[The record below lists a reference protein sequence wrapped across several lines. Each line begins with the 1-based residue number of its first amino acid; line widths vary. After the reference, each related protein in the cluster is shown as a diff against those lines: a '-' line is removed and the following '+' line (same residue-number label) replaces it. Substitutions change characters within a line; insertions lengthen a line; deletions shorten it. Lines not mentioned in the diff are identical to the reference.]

1 MVYLPD
7 KMPRKT
13 AIVVLLICL
22 STTVHAQTTALR
34 KTIDAIATHSK
45 AHIGVAALLL
55 ETGDTLT
62 YSGNDHYPMQS
73 VYKFPISLA
82 ILHQVD
88 LGKYKLDENITI
100 TKDDIMPL
108 GHSPIR
114 EAHPQGGVTMT
125 VREISRYNI
134 QESDGTACDVLL
146 RLMGGTKKTD
156 AYIKS
161 LGVTGINIATTEKEQ
176 QKDDTTQYR
185 NWATPIGITQLYKVF
200 FQGNVLSKK
209 TYDTLWK
216 DLATSYPGAK
226 RIKGRLPAGTV
237 VAHKTGTSGTHNGF
251 TAATNDSGII
261 ILPNG
266 KHLILTV
273 FVSDSKGNEA
283 EREDWIAQISKAVYD
298 HFK

>member
-1 MVYLPD
+1 
-7 KMPRKT
+7 MPLKT
-13 AIVVLLICL
+13 PIVLLLACL
-22 STTVHAQTTALR
+22 SASVHAQTTTVR
-34 KTIDAIATHSK
+34 KTIDSIATHAK
-45 AHIGVAALLL
+45 ARIGVSALLL

-62 YSGNDHYPMQS
+62 YKGNDHYPMQS
-73 VYKFPISLA
+73 VYKFPISFA

-88 LGKYKLDENITI
+88 IGKYKLDEKITI
-100 TKDDIMPL
+100 TNDDIMPL

-114 EAHPQGGVTMT
+114 EAHPKGGVTMT
-125 VREISRYNI
+125 LREISRYNI

-146 RLMGGTKKTD
+146 RLLGGTKKTD

-161 LGVTGINIATTEKEQ
+161 LGVKGINIATTEKEQ
-176 QKDDTTQYR
+176 QKDDTTQYH
-185 NWATPIGITQLYKVF
+185 NWATPVGMTQLYKVF
-200 FQGNVLSKK
+200 YQGKVLSKSS
-209 TYDTLWK
+209 YDVLWK
-216 DLATSYPGAK
+216 DMAESYPGAK
-226 RIKGRLPAGTV
+226 RIKGQLPAGTV

-273 FVSDSKGNEA
+273 FVSDSKGSEA
-283 EREDWIAQISKAVYD
+283 EREGCIAQISKAVYD

>member
-1 MVYLPD
+1 MS
-7 KMPRKT
+7 RKT
-13 AIVVLLICL
+13 TIVLLLACI
-22 STTVHAQTTALR
+22 SASVHAQTTTLR
-34 KTIDAIATHSK
+34 KTIDSIATHSK
-45 AHIGVAALLL
+45 AHIGVSALLL

-62 YSGNDHYPMQS
+62 YRGNDHYPMQS
-73 VYKFPISLA
+73 VYKFPISMA
-82 ILHQVD
+82 MLHQVD

-100 TKDDIMPL
+100 TNDDIMPL

-114 EAHPQGGVTMT
+114 EAHPHGGVTMT

-146 RLMGGTKKTD
+146 RLLGGTKKTD

-161 LGVTGINIATTEKEQ
+161 LGVKGINIATTEKEQ
-176 QKDDTTQYR
+176 QQDDTTQYR
-185 NWATPIGITQLYKVF
+185 NWATPVGMTQLYKVF
-200 FQGNVLSKK
+200 YQGKVLSKQS
-209 TYDTLWK
+209 YDVLWK
-216 DLATSYPGAK
+216 DMAGSFPGAK
-226 RIKGRLPAGTV
+226 RIKGLLPAGTV

-266 KHLILTV
+266 KHLALAV
-273 FVSDSKGNEA
+273 FVSDSKGSEA
-283 EREDWIAQISKAVYD
+283 EREGWIAQISKAVYD

>member
-1 MVYLPD
+1 
-7 KMPRKT
+7 MPRKT
-13 AIVVLLICL
+13 TIVLLLACI
-22 STTVHAQTTALR
+22 SASVHAQTTTLR
-34 KTIDAIATHSK
+34 KTIDSIATHSK
-45 AHIGVAALLL
+45 AHIGVSALLL

-62 YSGNDHYPMQS
+62 YRGNDHYPMQS
-73 VYKFPISLA
+73 VYKFPISMA
-82 ILHQVD
+82 MLHQVD

-100 TKDDIMPL
+100 TNDDIMPL

-114 EAHPQGGVTMT
+114 EAHPHGGVTMT

-146 RLMGGTKKTD
+146 RLLGGTKKTD

-161 LGVTGINIATTEKEQ
+161 LGVKGINIATTEKEQ
-176 QKDDTTQYR
+176 QQDDTTQYR
-185 NWATPIGITQLYKVF
+185 NWATPVGMTQLYKVF
-200 FQGNVLSKK
+200 YQGKVLSKQS
-209 TYDTLWK
+209 YDVLWK
-216 DLATSYPGAK
+216 DMASSFPGAK
-226 RIKGRLPAGTV
+226 RIKGLLPAGTV

-266 KHLILTV
+266 KHLALAV
-273 FVSDSKGNEA
+273 FVSDSKGSEA
-283 EREDWIAQISKAVYD
+283 EREGWIAQISKAVYD

>member
-1 MVYLPD
+1 
-7 KMPRKT
+7 MPRKSP
-13 AIVVLLICL
+13 IVLLLACL
-22 STTVHAQTTALR
+22 SASVHAQTTALR
-34 KTIDAIATHSK
+34 KTIDSIATHSK

-55 ETGDTLT
+55 ETGDTIS
-62 YSGNDHYPMQS
+62 YRGNDHYPMQS
-73 VYKFPISLA
+73 VYKFPISFA

-88 LGKYKLDENITI
+88 LGKYKADQKITI
-100 TKDDIMPL
+100 TSDDIMPL

-114 EAHPQGGVTMT
+114 EAHPHGGVDMT
-125 VREISRYNI
+125 IRELSRYNI

-146 RLMGGTKKTD
+146 RLLGGTKKTND
-156 AYIKS
+156 YIKS
-161 LGVTGINIATTEKEQ
+161 LGVQGINIATTEKEQ

-200 FQGNVLSKK
+200 YLDKILSKSS
-209 TYDTLWK
+209 YDILWK
-216 DLATSYPGAK
+216 DLAGSYPGAK
-226 RIKGRLPAGTV
+226 RIKGLLPPGTV

-266 KHLILTV
+266 KHLILAV
-273 FVSDSKGNEA
+273 FVSDSKGSEA
-283 EREDWIAQISKAVYD
+283 EREGWIAQISKAVYD

>member
-1 MVYLPD
+1 
-7 KMPRKT
+7 MPRKT
-13 AIVVLLICL
+13 TIVLLLACI
-22 STTVHAQTTALR
+22 SASVHAQTTALR
-34 KTIDAIATHSK
+34 KTIDSIATHSK
-45 AHIGVAALLL
+45 ARIGVSAILL

-62 YSGNDHYPMQS
+62 YHGNDHYPMQS
-73 VYKFPISLA
+73 VYKFPISMA

-88 LGKYKLDENITI
+88 QGKFKLDDNITI
-100 TKDDIMPL
+100 TNDDIMPL

-114 EAHPQGGVTMT
+114 EAHPHGGVTMT

-146 RLMGGTKKTD
+146 RVLGGTKKTD

-161 LGVTGINIATTEKEQ
+161 LGIKGINIATTEKEQ

-185 NWATPIGITQLYKVF
+185 NWATPIGLTQLYKVF
-200 FQGNVLSKK
+200 YQGKVLSKPS
-209 TYDTLWK
+209 YDLLWK
-216 DLATSYPGAK
+216 DMAESFPGAK
-226 RIKGRLPAGTV
+226 RIKGLLPPGTV

-261 ILPNG
+261 ILPDG
-266 KHLILTV
+266 KHLILAV
-273 FVSDSKGNEA
+273 FVSDSKGSDA
-283 EREDWIAQISKAVYD
+283 EREGWIAQISKAVYD